1 MRHSQG
7 DSNVTEILKD
17 TYGCDL
23 VLSLPENR
31 KNTRI
36 KLLQLTDM
44 QVIDSYQRCTPDR
57 LREDEIT
64 AWSPDKFDANF
75 GNQARSLITQT
86 RPDMIF
92 ITGDMVYGSFDD
104 KGTTFE
110 WFCDFMDSFGIP
122 WAPVFGNHD
131 NESARGV
138 DWQCERLAACK
149 YSMFKR
155 GEVTGN
161 SNYTVGI
168 AVGGELVRVMHMLD
182 SNGCLMPY
190 GIYPD
195 QVELMRVNT
204 EKITAT
210 AGREVPAF
218 AAFHIAIPEYRCAE
232 LEKGYATEERSFYVI
247 GVDIP
252 SKDGDFGM
260 KYESHSKKRGN
271 MGEYL
276 DAFKRCNIDGVFV
289 GHQHNI
295 STCISWEGIRWC
307 YGLKTGQYDFHVP
320 GSLGGTIITLEGDG
334 FEVAHVPALVP
345 MSPMPGGAGFFKDY
359 FVEGSYKH

>member
-1 MRHSQG
+1 M
-7 DSNVTEILKD
+7 ILKD
-17 TYGCDL
+17 TFGCDF

-31 KNTRI
+31 KNTKI

-44 QVIDSYQRCTPDR
+44 QVIDASQRRTPDR
-57 LREDEIT
+57 LRIDEIK

-75 GNQARSLITQT
+75 GDHARSLITQT

-110 WFCDFMDSFGIP
+110 WFCDFMDSFEIP

-161 SNYTVGI
+161 GNYTVGI
-168 AVGGELVRVMHMLD
+168 AVGGELVRVMHMID
-182 SNGCLMPY
+182 SHGRLRIF
-190 GIYPD
+190 GIYED
-195 QVELMRVNT
+195 QVALMLENT
-204 EKITAT
+204 EKITA
-210 AGREVPAF
+210 AVGKKIPAF
-218 AAFHIAIPEYRCAE
+218 AAFHIPTPEFEAAE
-232 LEKGYATEERSFYVI
+232 RAKGYTDGDRQFYVI
-247 GVDIP
+247 GVDVP
-252 SKDGDFGM
+252 AKDGDFGM
-260 KYESHSKKRGN
+260 KYESFPRNWGN

-276 DAFKRCNIDGVFV
+276 DTFKKCNIDGVFV

-295 STCISWEGIRWC
+295 STCISWQGIRWC

-320 GSLGGTIITLEGDG
+320 GSLGGTLVTLDGDK

-345 MSPMPGGAGFFKDY
+345 MAPMPGGAGFFKNY